1 MGNKGKRHVI
11 VGTGNRA
18 SMYFRAL
25 TDTFADRNE
34 LVGLCDVNQTRMD
47 YWNGRLAEAGKP
59 PVPTFQADRFDE
71 MIGQVRP
78 DTVIVCTRDCD
89 HDRYIVRAME
99 LGCDVITEKPMTT
112 DETRCARVL
121 EAIERTGRK
130 CTVTFNAR
138 YGPSDT
144 KVKELLSGGI
154 VGRVHSVMYEH
165 LLDIRHGADY
175 FRRWH
180 RDKANSGGLM
190 VHKCT
195 HCFDLVNWWLD
206 DEPSGVVAS
215 GGTRFYGPQGL
226 AAGSG
231 CFKGLSPFSGR
242 LEEGDRPSATAK
254 GGGQSPL
261 PQEAGQMEAVPEY
274 CRTCRLTDSCR
285 FYFDLASM
293 PTRAA
298 LFLGAER
305 EDGYYRDQCVFGEG
319 ITTEDTV
326 AVIVN
331 YRRGAILS
339 YHLSAFSPYEGSRI
353 VFNGQTGRLEV
364 TETASTQWLVA
375 GADGET
381 ETIERPA
388 GTRIEVF
395 PHHAPSYTV
404 DYETVKGGHGGAD
417 TRIVAD
423 LFGPPRDGD
432 PLGHKADHFDGAR
445 SILIGIAANR
455 SMERGRPVTI
465 GELVK
470 LPRR

>member
-1 MGNKGKRHVI
+1 MASNKRYVI

-18 SMYFRAL
+18 SMFFRAT
-25 TDTFADRNE
+25 TDTYADRND

-59 PVPTFQADRFDE
+59 PVPTFKADRFDE
-71 MIGQVRP
+71 MIGRLRP
-78 DTVIVCTRDCD
+78 DSVIVCTRDCD
-89 HDRYIVRAME
+89 HDRYIVRSME

-112 DETRCARVL
+112 DAGKCARVL
-121 EAIERTGRK
+121 EAIGRTGRR

-138 YGPSDT
+138 YGPADT
-144 KVKELLSGGI
+144 KVKELLAGGV
-154 VGRVHSVMYEH
+154 VGKVHSVMYEH

-206 DEPSGVVAS
+206 DAPATVVAS
-215 GGTRFYGPQGL
+215 GGIKFYGPQHGEH
-226 AAGSG
+226 G
-231 CFKGLSPFSGR
+231 
-242 LEEGDRPSATAK
+242 
-254 GGGQSPL
+254 
-261 PQEAGQMEAVPEY
+261 EY
-274 CRTCRLTDSCR
+274 CRTCHLTESCK

-331 YRRGAILS
+331 YHGGAILS

-364 TETASTQWLVA
+364 TETASTQWLVTSPA
-375 GADGET
+375 GET

-395 PHHAPSYTV
+395 PHHAASYTV
-404 DYETVKGGHGGAD
+404 DYETVTGGHGGAD
-417 TRIVAD
+417 TRIMAD

-455 SMERGRPVTI
+455 SMETGRAVAI
-465 GELVK
+465 DELVK
-470 LPRR
+470 LPEKKGIGH